1 MNIKHHGTRF
11 GIQFFAEP
19 AEQQP
24 NEGQETGGSGEQ
36 TGGNE
41 PLTFDQW
48 LDSNPAY
55 RSEFDRRNTKAV
67 QTARTKWEQEQAENQ
82 DEATKL
88 ANMTAAQREKY
99 QLDKDRQK
107 LDQDMAA
114 FQRQQLE
121 VQTGAQLQGMGYDAA
136 FAKYLTGVDA
146 EATASNLTV
155 FDGLMQAYKAGAVKG
170 QMRGGTP
177 PREPNAGGGLTR
189 ESLRGMTRQEISK
202 AYDEGK
208 LDGLLKSK

>member
-1 MNIKHHGTRF
+1 MYKHNHI

-19 AEQQP
+19 EQP
-24 NEGQETGGSGEQ
+24 TEGQQETGGTEQ

-99 QLDKDRQK
+99 QLNKDREK
-107 LDQDMAA
+107 LDAERAA

-136 FAKYLTGVDA
+136 FAKYLTGADA
-146 EATASNLTV
+146 EATASNLTA
-155 FDGLMQAYKAGAVKG
+155 FDGLMQAYKAGAVKS
-170 QMRGGTP
+170 QMRGQGAPKEPKNTEAPDPFLMGFTGTKK
-177 PREPNAGGGLTR
+177 G
-189 ESLRGMTRQEISK
+189 
-202 AYDEGK
+202 
-208 LDGLLKSK
+208 

>member
-1 MNIKHHGTRF
+1 MYKHHHI

-19 AEQQP
+19 EQQP

-99 QLDKDRQK
+99 QLGKDREK
-107 LDQDMAA
+107 LNAERAA

-136 FAKYLTGVDA
+136 FAKYLTGQDA
-146 EATASNLTV
+146 EATASNLTA
-155 FDGLMQAYKAGAVKG
+155 FDGLMQAFKAGAVKN
-170 QMRGGTP
+170 QMRGQGAPKEPKNTEAPDPFLMGFTGTKK
-177 PREPNAGGGLTR
+177 G
-189 ESLRGMTRQEISK
+189 
-202 AYDEGK
+202 
-208 LDGLLKSK
+208 

>member
-1 MNIKHHGTRF
+1 MYKHHHI

-19 AEQQP
+19 GAENQST
-24 NEGQETGGSGEQ
+24 EGQQETGGSDEH

-99 QLDKDRQK
+99 QLNKDREK
-107 LDQDMAA
+107 LDAERAA

-121 VQTGAQLQGMGYDAA
+121 VQTGAQLQGMGYDAG
-136 FAKYLTGVDA
+136 FAKYLTGADA
-146 EATASNLTV
+146 EATSANLTV
-155 FDGLMQAYKAGAVKG
+155 FDGLMQAYKAGAVKS
-170 QMRGGTP
+170 QMRGQGAP
-177 PREPNAGGGLTR
+177 KEPNTGGSLTR
-189 ESLRGMTRQEISK
+189 EGLKGMTPQEISK
-202 AYDEGK
+202 AFDEGK
-208 LDGLLKSK
+208 LDALLKGK